1 MVEDG
6 ARPGRRA
13 HGHLARGR
21 ADLVERHRGLVS
33 RAAEGRPRSI
43 SATSFSANEI
53 QVEAVSSAVVRNLPE
68 TTHQDLKACTQLHGR
83 STEAEIRHIL
93 GNAAAQDHKP
103 RLGSLLTSIRD
114 EIVGVD
120 LAPAR
125 DRSPDN
131 PIDLS

>member
-1 MVEDG
+1 M
-6 ARPGRRA
+6 
-13 HGHLARGR
+13 
-21 ADLVERHRGLVS
+21 S

-53 QVEAVSSAVVRNLPE
+53 QVEAVSSAVVRNLPD
-68 TTHQDLKACTQLHGR
+68 TTHQDLKAYAQLHGR

-120 LAPAR
+120 LDPAR

>member
-1 MVEDG
+1 MLSF
-6 ARPGRRA
+6 ATYPKQHTRTSRP
-13 HGHLARGR
+13 
-21 ADLVERHRGLVS
+21 VPS
-33 RAAEGRPRSI
+33 
-43 SATSFSANEI
+43 
-53 QVEAVSSAVVRNLPE
+53 
-68 TTHQDLKACTQLHGR
+68 C

-103 RLGSLLTSIRD
+103 RLGSLLPSIRD

-120 LAPAR
+120 LDPAR